1 MRAVDAGLRLRGAGL
16 GIVTHLVNFI
26 LMVGIIRPAGRSSP
40 TTPGCTANPLR
51 PTRNGC
57 GSAARSPRPGW
68 TAKDDAIML
77 SPLFGLPGG
86 RHTIGVARHW
96 HFILD
101 ILFVINGIVFIVLT
115 FTTQQ
120 YLKLVPTQWSI
131 LPAAGSCLLQYG
143 ALHLPAEPGG
153 YFRFDALQQLSYFFI
168 VFVTA
173 PLAILS
179 GLAMSPAL
187 DNRFK
192 WYQRLFGNRQVARS
206 VHFLIMVTFLAFFAV
221 HMIMVVSTHFAR
233 NLNAITLDQNKYN
246 LNGVVLTLLA
256 YAVLIGLNV
265 WAVRFSWTHTR
276 VLQKI
281 SNMTV
286 GRVMDLLFD
295 HDAPGPNTARR
306 TSARISGPTGS
317 CPPATPDAPQG
328 RGVPRLPRQ
337 GPRPGRA
344 SGRAVAAGPARAG
357 HAATRSRCTTAS
369 RDGRRSANRQGC
381 PSPP

>member
-1 MRAVDAGLRLRGAGL
+1 M
-16 GIVTHLVNFI
+16 IVTHLVNFI
-26 LMVGIIRPAGRSSP
+26 LMVGIIRAGWQILADHPRLYRKIHCTPDSEWLRFRGPVP
-40 TTPGCTANPLR
+40 TTR
-51 PTRNGC
+51 V
-57 GSAARSPRPGW
+57 W

-256 YAVLIGLNV
+256 YRGPDRLERLGGALLLDAHARPAEDLEHDRRTGDGP
-265 WAVRFSWTHTR
+265 AVRPLRAPGRIPREGHQP
-276 VLQKI
+276 VLLAQRA
-281 SNMTV
+281 
-286 GRVMDLLFD
+286 GAHQRRL
-295 HDAPGPNTARR
+295 DAPARTRSSATTASRSTAWSSIRSSCRCR
-306 TSARISGPTGS
+306 TCASWAR
-317 CPPATPDAPQG
+317 
-328 RGVPRLPRQ
+328 
-337 GPRPGRA
+337 
-344 SGRAVAAGPARAG
+344 
-357 HAATRSRCTTAS
+357 ATRSRCTTAS
-369 RDGRRSANRQGC
+369 RDGRRSANGQGC